1 MGNLSAIFILL
12 VIAFYVAIIFFY
24 FWGSSQ
30 VGKAAE
36 RKLRNRRSFFWL
48 SLVFSPLIT
57 ALIVATLPYSDLD
70 PKNPK
75 NKLVQN

>member
-1 MGNLSAIFILL
+1 MDSIAGVFLFLI
-12 VIAFYVAIIFFY
+12 IAFYAAIIFFY

-36 RKLRNRRSFFWL
+36 RKNRNRRSFFWL
-48 SLVFSPLIT
+48 SLVFSPLLT
-57 ALIVATLPYSDLD
+57 ALIVATLPFSDLD

-75 NKLVQN
+75 NNLAQN